1 MIKILT
7 IAILTMFIVYI
18 ATFRKEENTVLMH
31 IVSGV
36 LILFLLLK

>member
-7 IAILTMFIVYI
+7 IAILTMFMVYI
-18 ATFRKEENTVLMH
+18 ATFRKADNTILIH
-31 IVSGV
+31 IISGV

>member
-1 MIKILT
+1 MINILT
-7 IAILTMFIVYI
+7 IALITMIMVYV